1 MQFRLIVFLLL
12 LFYIFTGVILE
23 YFQSNDSISFKDIQE
38 QIIIDENKLNV
49 FEKKSLDDI
58 NVTEKRVKAWI
69 VVIKYN
75 KTNEKIIKSSLEKS
89 GYKTR
94 HDATKMFFSLGP
106 FADVSHANNEVKKL
120 KKIHGIDSKVIDF
133 VF

>member
-1 MQFRLIVFLLL
+1 MQFRLVVFAIL
-12 LFYIFTGVILE
+12 LFYIFSGVVLE
-23 YFQSNDSISFKDIQE
+23 YFQSNNSLTFKNIQE
-38 QIIIDENKLNV
+38 QIIFDENELNV

-69 VVIKYN
+69 VIINYN
-75 KTNEKIIKSSLEKS
+75 DDNEKTIKSALEKS

-94 HDATKMFFSLGP
+94 HNAKKMFYSLGP
-106 FADVSHANNEVKKL
+106 FADISHANNEVKKL
-120 KKIHGIDSKVIDF
+120 KKIHSISSKVVDF

>member
-12 LFYIFTGVILE
+12 LFYIFSGVILE
-23 YFQSNDSISFKDIQE
+23 YFHSNDSVSFRDIQE
-38 QIIIDENKLNV
+38 QIIMDENELNV
-49 FEKKSLDDI
+49 FEKKPLDDI

-69 VVIKYN
+69 VIIKYN
-75 KTNEKIIKSSLEKS
+75 ETNEKRIKSALEKS
-89 GYKTR
+89 GYETR
-94 HDATKMFFSLGP
+94 HNATKMLFSLGP

-120 KKIHGIDSKVIDF
+120 KKIHSIDSKVVDF

>member
-1 MQFRLIVFLLL
+1 MQFRLIAFLLL
-12 LFYIFTGVILE
+12 LFYIFSGVILE
-23 YFQSNDSISFKDIQE
+23 YFQSNDSVSFKDIQE
-38 QIIIDENKLNV
+38 QIIIDENELDV
-49 FEKKSLDDI
+49 FEKKPLDDI

-69 VVIKYN
+69 VIIKYN
-75 KTNEKIIKSSLEKS
+75 ETNEKIIKSALEKS

-94 HDATKMFFSLGP
+94 HDATKMLFSLGP

-120 KKIHGIDSKVIDF
+120 KKIHSVDSEVVEF

>member
-1 MQFRLIVFLLL
+1 MQFRLVVFAIL
-12 LFYIFTGVILE
+12 LFYIFSGVVLE
-23 YFQSNDSISFKDIQE
+23 YFQSNDSLSFKDIQE
-38 QIIIDENKLNV
+38 QIIIDENELNV

-69 VVIKYN
+69 VIIKYN
-75 KTNEKIIKSSLEKS
+75 ETNEKIITSALEKS

-94 HDATKMFFSLGP
+94 HDATKMLFSLGP

-120 KKIHGIDSKVIDF
+120 KKIHSVDSEVVEF

>member
-12 LFYIFTGVILE
+12 LFYIFSGVILE
-23 YFQSNDSISFKDIQE
+23 YFQSNDSVFFKDIQE
-38 QIIIDENKLNV
+38 QIIIDENELNV
-49 FEKKSLDDI
+49 FEKKALDDI

-69 VVIKYN
+69 VIIKYN
-75 KTNEKIIKSSLEKS
+75 ETNEKIIKSTLEKS

-94 HDATKMFFSLGP
+94 HDDKKMFFSLGP
-106 FADVSHANNEVKKL
+106 FADVSHAKSEVKKL
-120 KKIHGIDSKVIDF
+120 KKMHSIDSKVVDF

>member
-1 MQFRLIVFLLL
+1 MQFRLIAFLLL
-12 LFYIFTGVILE
+12 LFYIFSGVILE
-23 YFQSNDSISFKDIQE
+23 YFQSNDSVSFKDIQE
-38 QIIIDENKLNV
+38 QIIIDENELDV
-49 FEKKSLDDI
+49 FEKKPLDDI

-69 VVIKYN
+69 VIIKYN
-75 KTNEKIIKSSLEKS
+75 ETNEKIIKSALEKS

-94 HDATKMFFSLGP
+94 HDATKMLFSLGP

-120 KKIHGIDSKVIDF
+120 KKIYSIDSEVVDF

>member
-1 MQFRLIVFLLL
+1 MQFRLIAFLLL
-12 LFYIFTGVILE
+12 LSYIFSGVILE
-23 YFQSNDSISFKDIQE
+23 YFQSNDSVSFKDIQE
-38 QIIIDENKLNV
+38 QIIINENELNV
-49 FEKKSLDDI
+49 FEKESLDDI

-69 VVIKYN
+69 VIIKYN
-75 KTNEKIIKSSLEKS
+75 ETNEKIITSALEKS

-94 HDATKMFFSLGP
+94 HDATKMLFSLGP

-120 KKIHGIDSKVIDF
+120 KKIYSIDSEVVDF

>member
-1 MQFRLIVFLLL
+1 MQFRLIAFLLL
-12 LFYIFTGVILE
+12 LFYIFSGVILE
-23 YFQSNDSISFKDIQE
+23 YFQSNDSVSFKDIQE
-38 QIIIDENKLNV
+38 QIIIDENELDV
-49 FEKKSLDDI
+49 FEKKPLDDI

-69 VVIKYN
+69 VIIKYN
-75 KTNEKIIKSSLEKS
+75 ETNEKIITSALEKS

-94 HDATKMFFSLGP
+94 HDATKMLFSLGP

-120 KKIHGIDSKVIDF
+120 KKIYSIDSEVEDF

>member
-12 LFYIFTGVILE
+12 LFYIFSGVILE
-23 YFQSNDSISFKDIQE
+23 YFQSNDSVSFKDIQE
-38 QIIIDENKLNV
+38 QIIIDENELNV
-49 FEKKSLDDI
+49 FEKKALDDI

-69 VVIKYN
+69 VIIKYN
-75 KTNEKIIKSSLEKS
+75 ETNEKIITSALEKS

-94 HDATKMFFSLGP
+94 HDATKMLFSLGP

-120 KKIHGIDSKVIDF
+120 KKIYSIDSEVVDF

>member
-1 MQFRLIVFLLL
+1 MQFRLIAFLLL
-12 LFYIFTGVILE
+12 LFYIFSGVILE
-23 YFQSNDSISFKDIQE
+23 YFQSNDSVSFKDIQE
-38 QIIIDENKLNV
+38 QIIIDENELNV
-49 FEKKSLDDI
+49 FEKKPLDDI

-69 VVIKYN
+69 VIIKYN
-75 KTNEKIIKSSLEKS
+75 ETNEKIIKSALEKS

-94 HDATKMFFSLGP
+94 HDATKMLFSLGP

-120 KKIHGIDSKVIDF
+120 KKIHSVDSEVVEF

>member
-1 MQFRLIVFLLL
+1 MQFRLIAFLLL
-12 LFYIFTGVILE
+12 LFYIFSGVILE
-23 YFQSNDSISFKDIQE
+23 YFQSNDSVSFKDIQE
-38 QIIIDENKLNV
+38 QIIIDENELNV

-69 VVIKYN
+69 VIIKYN
-75 KTNEKIIKSSLEKS
+75 ETNEKIITSALEKS

-94 HDATKMFFSLGP
+94 HDATKMLFSLGP

-120 KKIHGIDSKVIDF
+120 KKIYSIDSEVVDF

>member
-1 MQFRLIVFLLL
+1 MQFRLIAFLLL
-12 LFYIFTGVILE
+12 LFYIFSGVILE
-23 YFQSNDSISFKDIQE
+23 YFQSNDSVSFKDIQE
-38 QIIIDENKLNV
+38 QIIIDENELNV
-49 FEKKSLDDI
+49 FEKKPLDDI

-69 VVIKYN
+69 VIIKYN
-75 KTNEKIIKSSLEKS
+75 ETNEKIIKSTLEKS

-94 HDATKMFFSLGP
+94 HDATKMFFTLGP

-120 KKIHGIDSKVIDF
+120 KKIHSIDSKVVDF

>member
-120 KKIHGIDSKVIDF
+120 KKIHSIDSKVVDF

>member
-1 MQFRLIVFLLL
+1 MQFRLIAFFLLL
-12 LFYIFTGVILE
+12 LYIFSGIFLE
-23 YFQSNDSISFKDIQE
+23 YIQTNNSVYFKDIQE
-38 QIIIDENKLNV
+38 KIIIDENELNV

-69 VVIKYN
+69 VIINYN
-75 KTNEKIIKSSLEKS
+75 DDNKKTIKSALEKS

-94 HDATKMFFSLGP
+94 HNAKKMFYSLGP
-106 FADVSHANNEVKKL
+106 FADITHANNEVKKL
-120 KKIHGIDSKVIDF
+120 KKIHSISSKVVDF